1 MILKTGRFINADDM
15 YEFDANNVFEHNKY
29 IYAYCNPIGFKDPS
43 GKAPKKKYKVIVLYD
58 KDNFW
63 GQADSERNN
72 FIYGYQGK
80 EESFKK

>member
-1 MILKTGRFINADDM
+1 M

-58 KDNFW
+58 KDNF
-63 GQADSERNN
+63 GDRLIA
-72 FIYGYQGK
+72 K
-80 EESFKK
+80 EIISYMDIRVGRKFQKMM